1 MYGDN
6 TVSSTGIGRRDKE
19 FHQILASA
27 AGKISSRLKNYDE
40 ERDPLTRSHLKL
52 LWDLVM
58 IEAER
63 VESGESR
70 LYTGLESPIRA
81 VADWG
86 EPQDSELLNS
96 LKDAESFF
104 RQNYGRRNYTTSAS
118 HVFAFFLLG
127 LFIAI
132 AGLPVLA
139 QDNKDKDALAGNAV
153 MWEAVDVKSRDL
165 FLGPGGTKLAP
176 DLDGAVVVGRQAGG
190 NNTKYRL
197 RDNDGHEWI
206 AKIADESQPEAAAV
220 RLLWAIGYKTE
231 VNYLIPELKLGKHGT
246 FSNVR
251 LEARPKGTK
260 RGDRWLWKD
269 NPFVGTREFDGLKL
283 MMAMLNNWDLK
294 DENNVIIIADG
305 QQQYVV
311 SDLGASFGK
320 LAESPNSRAGRSVN
334 DVDGYAKSVFIKGT
348 RDGVIDLAYTGA
360 AQNLMDGIKVE
371 HGRWLA
377 DLLTQLTDKQIRDA
391 FRAARYSD
399 EKAGQLA
406 AAFRARIDA
415 LDRATQTAVA
425 AN

>member
-6 TVSSTGIGRRDKE
+6 TVSATGIGRRDRK
-19 FHQILASA
+19 FHEILAGA

-40 ERDPLTRSHLKL
+40 ERDPLKRSHLKL
-52 LWDLVM
+52 LWDLVT

-63 VESGESR
+63 VASGESK

-81 VADWG
+81 VSDWG
-86 EPQDSELLNS
+86 EPQDSELIAS
-96 LKDAESFF
+96 LKDAERFF
-104 RQNYGRRNYTTSAS
+104 RENYARRTYRGAS
-118 HVFAFFLLG
+118 HVIAFFLFG

-132 AGLPVLA
+132 SGLPVIA
-139 QDNKDKDALAGNAV
+139 QEKEKNQAVGNAV
-153 MWEAVDVKSRDL
+153 MWEAVDIKSRDL
-165 FLGPGGTKLAP
+165 FLGPGGNRLAP
-176 DLDGAVVVGRQAGG
+176 DLEGAVVVGRQAGG
-190 NNTKYRL
+190 NNTKYRI

-260 RGDRWLWKD
+260 RGDRWMWND

-320 LAESPNSRAGRSVN
+320 LAESPNSRSGRSVN
-334 DVDGYAKSVFIKGT
+334 DADGYAKSVFIKGT
-348 RDGVIDLAYTGA
+348 RDGVLDLAYTGV

-377 DLLTQLTDKQIRDA
+377 DLLMQLSDRQIRDA

-399 EKAGQLA
+399 EKASMLA
-406 AAFRARIDA
+406 DAFKARIAA
-415 LDRATQTAVA
+415 LDRATQMPVA
-425 AN
+425 TR